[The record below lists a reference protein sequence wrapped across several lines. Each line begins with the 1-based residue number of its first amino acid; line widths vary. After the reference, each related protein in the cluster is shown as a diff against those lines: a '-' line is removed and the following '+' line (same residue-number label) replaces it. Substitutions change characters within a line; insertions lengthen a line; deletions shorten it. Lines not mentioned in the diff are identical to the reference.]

1 DGKFETDLNDGA
13 LRGLNLTKL
22 VQSTSNLQELIGNG
36 GLTVASF
43 QEAFSPSATTD
54 FSKFIGSLDI
64 TNGVATL
71 TDLNIDNPVV
81 GVFGSG
87 QIDLG
92 ARTLDIRLTPRVDV
106 NAAGA
111 GSTIGVGDIPIP
123 VRIYGSWSNVRFGLD
138 SSAVQAELTSR
149 LRGQAA
155 NEIADRIGGD
165 AGAIIGGIIG
175 GGSNGGAS
183 EDGAPSLEDEI
194 TNRALGA
201 LFGTRDRDEDSEN
214 KDDQN

>member
-1 DGKFETDLNDGA
+1 M
-13 LRGLNLTKL
+13 
-22 VQSTSNLQELIGNG
+22 
-36 GLTVASF
+36 
-43 QEAFSPSATTD
+43 
-54 FSKFIGSLDI
+54 DI

-81 GVFGSG
+81 GIFGSG

-92 ARTLDIRLTPRVDV
+92 ARTLDIRLTPRLDV

-123 VRIYGSWSNVRFGLD
+123 VRIYGSWSSVRFGLD

-155 NEIADRIGGD
+155 SELADRIGGD
-165 AGAIIGGIIG
+165 AGAIIGDIVG
-175 GGSNGGAS
+175 GGSSRDATD
-183 EDGAPSLEDEI
+183 EDAPSLEDEI
-194 TNRALGA
+194 ANRALGA
-201 LFGTRDRDEDSEN
+201 LFGNRDRDEETEEAEEDE
-214 KDDQN
+214 QN